1 MSEAQPASIVY
12 VVDDDGDARFGVKL
26 LLESA
31 GYAVAEFEDGAN
43 FLENYQPGPPA
54 CLILDINMPHIN
66 GLELQEHLARDGVE
80 LPIIFLTGHAD
91 VPAAVTALKAGAV
104 DFLQKPVSDDRQL
117 ISLVDAALAQNA
129 SYQARAAEQ
138 RDVSDR
144 AAKLTPREAE
154 IMQLICDGQANKVI
168 AIDLGISERTVELHR
183 GRMMK
188 KLGVRSVAEL
198 ISLNNLLK

>member
-1 MSEAQPASIVY
+1 MSDAGQCPIVY
-12 VVDDDGDARFGVKL
+12 VVDDDDDARFGVKL

-31 GYAVAEFEDGAN
+31 GHKVAEFEDGAC
-43 FLENYQPGPPA
+43 FLAEYKPGPPA

-91 VPAAVTALKAGAV
+91 VPAAVQALKGGAV
-104 DFLQKPVSDDRQL
+104 DFLQKPVGDAGQL
-117 ISLVDAALAQNA
+117 LALVDDALLQNA
-129 SYQARAAEQ
+129 SYQQEAAQ
-138 RDVSDR
+138 RSDAKAL
-144 AAKLTPREAE
+144 AAMLTPREAE
-154 IMQLICDGQANKVI
+154 IMALICDGQANKVI

-183 GRMMK
+183 GRLMK

-198 ISLNNLLK
+198 IRLNGLL